1 MFTKEKTVKIIPGR
15 VTHQYDG
22 ELVVFHIGMTF
33 NKWWRPDL
41 YLPVF
46 FAMPA
51 MMRELA
57 DDPDSGLL
65 SYEFLFNR
73 RGPFAVQY
81 WSSAEKLY
89 AYASAGSLSHRPAW
103 TRFNAMARKHPTAVG
118 VWHETFVVERA
129 ESMFVGTPSMGLPKA
144 TKTVSVEKRHHQ
156 ARTRLAEGA
165 TTLPA
170 SLQTA
175 ESPA

>member
-1 MFTKEKTVKIIPGR
+1 MFTKEKTVKITPGR

-65 SYEFLFNR
+65 GYEFLFNR

-129 ESMFVGTPSMGLPKA
+129 ESMFVGTPAMGLPKA
-144 TKTVSVEKRHHQ
+144 TKTVSVEKRHHR

-175 ESPA
+175 ERPV